1 MANQAEVGSARLRL
15 SADTADFDKGVKQAE
30 SRLDR
35 LAKRFG
41 ITAER
46 AQIAGA
52 AIGAAMIG
60 VATAV
65 GLGLKRAVDE
75 ADQLDELSQKIGI
88 GVEQLSRLKFAAE
101 VSGVPIEDLS
111 TSVQKL
117 ALAMEKVGAGEANS
131 PAAKSL
137 AALGIKATDAAGQ
150 LRPVEDVLIQI
161 AQKFSGFA
169 DGAGKTALA
178 MGIFGESGAKL
189 IPFLNQGEAGI
200 ARLSAE
206 ADRLGITL
214 SGRAA
219 ASAAELNESLDKL
232 RISGDTLY
240 RQIAERIVPS
250 FVKLT
255 EQLLDNG
262 RKYGDVV
269 TGAELAAKVLL
280 GLGRTALAIDN
291 IIRDLS
297 ISWAGFVETMGNV
310 ASLDFTAAGE
320 SYARTARLIEAE
332 SARAKKVVDEF
343 WAASQGPTGIT
354 ADQVN
359 RGAKGDQPAPDLPQA
374 PMIEGPTAIK
384 ARTDAQALHNAEIA
398 KFNALRSEG
407 LALEKELL
415 TPGEQLAAQQER
427 INMLLQ
433 RGAIDAE
440 TYGRAMAQAS
450 AFSAKNMDALAS
462 SVSSNLAT
470 IFGDT
475 KAVAIATALINT
487 FQGITKALAT
497 YPPPIAQAMAAIQA
511 AAGFAQV
518 ANIRSQTKSGG
529 GGASTSSSASLAAGA
544 TGGGAAAG
552 GGVQQSLFVQGINPN
567 DMFSGEMVRGLAT
580 KLLDFQRDG
589 GKVVLA

>member
-35 LAKRFG
+35 LAKRLG

-46 AQIAGA
+46 AAIAGA
-52 AIGAAMIG
+52 AIGGAMVLVG
-60 VATAV
+60 TSVAM
-65 GLGLKRAVDE
+65 GLKRAIDE
-75 ADQLDELSQKIGI
+75 ADKIDELAQKIGI

-111 TSVQKL
+111 TGVTKL
-117 ALAMEKVGAGEANS
+117 AFAMEKVAAGEANS
-131 PAAKSL
+131 PAARAL
-137 AALGIKATDAAGQ
+137 AAIGISAKDAAGQ
-150 LRPVEDVLIQI
+150 LRPVDEVMIQI

-189 IPFLNQGEAGI
+189 IPFLNQGAAGI

-214 SGRAA
+214 TSKTA
-219 ASAAELNESLDKL
+219 ASAAQLNENLDKL

-240 RQIAERIVPS
+240 RQIAERVVPS

-269 TGAELAAKVLL
+269 GGAELASKVLL

-297 ISWAGFVETMGNV
+297 ISWSGFVETMGNI
-310 ASLDFTAAGE
+310 ATLDFTAAGE

-332 SARAKKVVDEF
+332 SARATKVVNEF
-343 WAASQGPTGIT
+343 WAASQGPTGLT

-359 RGAKGDQPAPDLPQA
+359 RDAKGGMLPPKLPQA
-374 PMIEGPTAIK
+374 PMIEGPDAIK
-384 ARTDAQALHNAEIA
+384 ARTEAQALHNMEIA
-398 KFNALRSEG
+398 KFNALRTEG
-407 LALEKELL
+407 LALQKELL

-497 YPPPIAQAMAAIQA
+497 YPPPLAQAMAAIQA

-518 ANIRSQTKSGG
+518 ANIRSQTKNGG
-529 GGASTSSSASLAAGA
+529 GGGSSASAASASTASGAAAAGA
-544 TGGGAAAG
+544 SSGQTM
-552 GGVQQSLFVQGINPN
+552 FVQGLTG
-567 DMFSGEMVRGLAT
+567 DQLFSGDMVRNLAER
-580 KLLDFQRDG
+580 LVAFQRDG
-589 GKVVLA
+589 GQVVLGR

>member
-35 LAKRFG
+35 LAKRLG

-46 AQIAGA
+46 AQMAGT
-52 AIGAAMIG
+52 AIGVAMLG

-65 GLGLKRAVDE
+65 GLGIKRAIDE
-75 ADQLDELSQKIGI
+75 ADQLDELAQKIGI
-88 GVEQLSRLKFAAE
+88 GVEQLSRLKFAAQL
-101 VSGVPIEDLS
+101 SGVPIEDL
-111 TSVQKL
+111 TTGVQKL
-117 ALAMEKVGAGEANS
+117 SFAMEKVAAGEANS
-131 PAAKSL
+131 PAARAL
-137 AALGIKATDAAGQ
+137 AAIGVSAKDAAGQ
-150 LRPVEDVLIQI
+150 LRPVDEVLVQI

-189 IPFLNQGEAGI
+189 IPFLNQGAGGI

-206 ADRLGITL
+206 ADRLGVTL

-219 ASAAELNESLDKL
+219 ASAGELNDNLEK
-232 RISGDTLY
+232 ISISSGALY
-240 RQIAERIVPS
+240 RQIAERVVPS

-269 TGAELAAKVLL
+269 TGAELAAKTLL
-280 GLGRTALAIDN
+280 GLGRVALAIDN
-291 IIRDLS
+291 VVRDLS

-332 SARAKKVVDEF
+332 SARATKVVNDF

-359 RGAKGDQPAPDLPQA
+359 RGGKGDLAPPDLPQA
-374 PMIEGPTAIK
+374 PMIDGPAAIK
-384 ARTDAQALHNAEIA
+384 AKADAQALHNMELA

-462 SVSSNLAT
+462 SVSSNLSA
-470 IFGDT
+470 IFGES
-475 KAVAIATALINT
+475 KAVAIASALINT

-518 ANIRSQTKSGG
+518 ANIRSQTGKGG
-529 GGASTSSSASLAAGA
+529 GSGAGASAASVAPAAIPPQQ
-544 TGGGAAAG
+544 
-552 GGVQQSLFVQGINPN
+552 QQSLFVSGISS
-567 DMFSGEMVRGLAT
+567 DQLFTGDVVRGLVEKIA
-580 KLLDFQRDG
+580 DFAADG
-589 GKVVLA
+589 GKVMFAR